1 MPFLFINFN
10 NHLITNTMK
19 KITKILLNDEE
30 MPRHWYNIVADM
42 PNKPLPPLNPATRQP
57 IGPEALAAVFPMEL
71 IKQEVSAERYIEI
84 PDEVLDLYRTYRPSP
99 LFRAVNLEKALGTKS
114 KIYYKYEGGNYSGS
128 HKANTAIAQAY
139 YNKQEGVRRITT
151 ETGAGQWGSAMSFAC
166 QHFGLELLVFMVRVS
181 YSQKPG
187 RKLLMNVYNAKVVPS
202 PSTMTVSGRK
212 VLELDPDSPGSLGIA
227 ISEAMEIAAE
237 DPYTKYSLGSV
248 LNHVIL
254 HQTIIGQEALLQMAK
269 TDDYPD
275 VVIGCFGGGSNFSGI
290 AFPFLRENL
299 VNGRKT
305 RLLTIEPSS
314 CPKLT
319 KGKFMYDFGD
329 SAGMTPLLPM
339 FTLGHNYIP
348 EKIHAG
354 GLRYHGAGALVSQ
367 LKKDGFIEARAK
379 MQRECFEGGVLFA
392 KTEGI
397 LPAPESTYAIAGALD
412 EARKADLE
420 GVSKTIL
427 FNLSGH
433 GHFDISAYEKYFEN
447 NLPDHEMTMEEVGT
461 ALAKLDFPD

>member
-1 MPFLFINFN
+1 MEKFR
-10 NHLITNTMK
+10 
-19 KITKILLNDEE
+19 KIILSDDE
-30 MPRHWYNIVADM
+30 MPRQWYNILADM
-42 PNKPLPPLNPATRQP
+42 PNKPLPPLHPGTKQP
-57 IGPEALAAVFPMEL
+57 IGPEDLAAVFPMEL
-71 IKQEVSAERYIEI
+71 IKQEVSGERYIDI
-84 PDEVLDLYRTYRPSP
+84 PDEVLDLYRIYRPSP

-128 HKANTAIAQAY
+128 HKANTAIPQAY
-139 YNKQEGVRRITT
+139 YNKKEGVRRITT

-166 QHFGLELLVFMVRVS
+166 NHFEIELLVFMVKVS
-181 YSQKPG
+181 FDQKPG
-187 RKLLMNVYNAKVVPS
+187 RKLLMNTYNAKVIPS
-202 PSTMTVSGRK
+202 PSNMTAAGRK
-212 VLELDPDSPGSLGIA
+212 VLELDPNSPGSLGIA
-227 ISEAMEIAAE
+227 ISEAMEIAGQ

-254 HQTIIGQEALLQMAK
+254 HQTIMGQEALLQMAK

-299 VNGRKT
+299 HNKKKT
-305 RLLTIEPSS
+305 RFVAVEPSS

-339 FTLGHNYIP
+339 YTLGHDYIP
-348 EKIHAG
+348 DKIHAG
-354 GLRYHGAGALVSQ
+354 GLRYHGAGVLVSQ
-367 LKKDGFIEARAK
+367 LLKDGLIEAKAK

-392 KTEGI
+392 RTEGI
-397 LPAPESTYAIAGALD
+397 LPAPESNYAIAGALD

-447 NLPDHEMTMEEVGT
+447 NLPDHELSTVEIDD
-461 ALAKLDFPD
+461 AIAKINIPV

>member
-1 MPFLFINFN
+1 MEKFR
-10 NHLITNTMK
+10 
-19 KITKILLNDEE
+19 KIILSEKE
-30 MPRHWYNIVADM
+30 MPRQWYNIMADM
-42 PNKPLPPLNPATRQP
+42 PNKPLPPLHPATKQP
-57 IGPEALAAVFPMEL
+57 VGPEDLAAVFPMEL
-71 IKQEVSAERYIEI
+71 IKQEVSTERYIDI
-84 PDEVLDLYRTYRPSP
+84 PDEVLDLYYTFRPSP
-99 LFRAVNLEKALGTKS
+99 MFRATSLEKALGTKS

-166 QHFGLELLVFMVRVS
+166 NHFGLELLVFMVKVS
-181 YSQKPG
+181 YNQKPG
-187 RKLLMNVYNAKVVPS
+187 RKLLMNTYNAKVVPS
-202 PSTMTVSGRK
+202 PSPLTAAGRK
-212 VLELDPDSPGSLGIA
+212 ILEMDPDSPGSLGIA
-227 ISEAMEIAAE
+227 ISEAMEIAVQ

-254 HQTIIGQEALLQMAK
+254 HQTIIGQEALIQMEKAG
-269 TDDYPD
+269 DYPD

-290 AFPFLRENL
+290 AFPFLRERLQKNK
-299 VNGRKT
+299 KT

-319 KGKFMYDFGD
+319 KGKFTYDFGD
-329 SAGMTPLLPM
+329 TAGMTPLLPM
-339 FTLGHNYIP
+339 YTLGHNFIP
-348 EKIHAG
+348 DKIHAG
-354 GLRYHGAGALVSQ
+354 GLRYHGAGVLVSQ
-367 LKKDGFIEARAK
+367 LLKDGFIEAKAK
-379 MQRECFEGGVLFA
+379 MQRECFEGAVLFA

-397 LPAPESTYAIAGALD
+397 LPAPESSYAIAGALD

-420 GVSKTIL
+420 GVSRTIL

-447 NLPDHEMTMEEVGT
+447 NLPDHELSAAEVEDAVSKINVGV
-461 ALAKLDFPD
+461 